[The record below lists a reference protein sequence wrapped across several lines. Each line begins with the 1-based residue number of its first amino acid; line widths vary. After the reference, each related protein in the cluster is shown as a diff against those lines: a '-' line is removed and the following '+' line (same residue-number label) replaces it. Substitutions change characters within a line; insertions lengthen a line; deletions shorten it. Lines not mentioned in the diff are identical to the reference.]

1 VDVTAAATG
10 SNTTSSTPAVVTTH
24 ASDLLFAANTVAT
37 WTTGAG
43 TGWRNCV
50 ITSPDAD
57 IAEDRVVSMVGA
69 YLATAPLGN
78 AGPWVM
84 QMVALKAR

>member
-1 VDVTAAATG
+1 
-10 SNTTSSTPAVVTTH
+10 
-24 ASDLLFAANTVAT
+24 
-37 WTTGAG
+37 
-43 TGWRNCV
+43 V